1 MTDYKNLKLI
11 ASSSPHI
18 RSVENTRSIML
29 DVIIAM
35 LPALFWAIYNFGFKA
50 LLSVVVSVVACL
62 FWEWLYRKL
71 LKKPQSIG
79 DLSAVVT
86 GMLLAFVC
94 PPELPW
100 WALVIGAFFSIVV
113 VKQLYGGIGCNFL
126 NPALAGRAILL
137 ASYATAMT
145 TWTLP
150 SSKLDTVVS
159 TATPLAI
166 MKEGTVEK
174 FTELTANYSVAD
186 MFIGRV
192 GGSLGEVSALALLLG
207 GAWLLIRKVISW
219 HTPVAF
225 IATGAVLIAGLLERF
240 TSLRVDGWMGL
251 GVAAFILV
259 SGWNLARETISPL
272 LGENAD
278 EELRQKIVDYIASQ
292 PRVLGYHDLMVH
304 DYGPGQRFASLHVE
318 MDKNEDPISCHELID
333 DMERECLQ
341 SHNVHLVIHYDP
353 VVTDD
358 PELDR
363 LREVVK
369 SLLAIKDP
377 RLTIHDFR
385 MVPGEG
391 HTNLIFDVTLPL
403 ELRGQEAEIRAAL
416 EQALNAL
423 DGRRYCCVITFDMAA
438 AN

>member
-1 MTDYKNLKLI
+1 MTKLLL
-11 ASSSPHI
+11 
-18 RSVENTRSIML
+18 RLFVKDCENTTDPAVRGRIGSMSGAVGICCN
-29 DVIIAM
+29 I
-35 LPALFWAIYNFGFKA
+35 ALFAFKLLAA
-50 LLSVVVSVVACL
+50 LLSGSVSIMADALNNLSDASGSIVTLVGFRLADRPADDKHPYGHARFEYLSGLAVSVLIILIGFELAKSSLDKILHPAAVEFTWLTAAVLLVSIAVKFWMFL
-62 FWEWLYRKL
+62 FNRQL
-71 LKKPQSIG
+71 G
-79 DLSAVVT
+79 DLIRSAS
-86 GMLLAFVC
+86 LH
-94 PPELPW
+94 
-100 WALVIGAFFSIVV
+100 
-113 VKQLYGGIGCNFL
+113 
-126 NPALAGRAILL
+126 
-137 ASYATAMT
+137 ATA
-145 TWTLP
+145 
-150 SSKLDTVVS
+150 
-159 TATPLAI
+159 
-166 MKEGTVEK
+166 
-174 FTELTANYSVAD
+174 AD
-186 MFIGRV
+186 SRNDCV
-192 GGSLGEVSALALLLG
+192 
-207 GAWLLIRKVISW
+207 
-219 HTPVAF
+219 
-225 IATGAVLIAGLLERF
+225 ATGAVLIAGLLERF